1 MELIFF
7 SFFIQ
12 YDFFSVNFKFN
23 KSFPIKRINKP
34 IGVKIIKY
42 IIPITT
48 GAINLPKISP
58 NLIQTIF
65 KGFNN
70 FEFKI
75 PKTKKIIDIEI
86 DQTLNGSLFSN
97 GQSPINIKTIKKTIP
112 KLLLEAIFSIKYSIT
127 SLPKIIQT

>member
-7 SFFIQ
+7 PFLSSMI
-12 YDFFSVNFKFN
+12 FSVNFKFN